1 MGNTTSIRA
10 IVATV
15 IPATAAGVET
25 NQTIAVPGVAVGDVA
40 LPTVFS
46 APPSAILVS
55 GVCLVAGALVLSY
68 INVSAVNYAGSA
80 QPVELTIIRHTGSV

>member
-25 NQTIAVPGVAVGDVA
+25 SQSIAVPGIAVGDVA
-40 LPTVFS
+40 VPNVFS
-46 APPSAILVS
+46 AAPSAILIS
-55 GVCLVAGALVLSY
+55 GVCLVAGTLVLSY
-68 INVSAVNYAGSA
+68 INVSVVNYAGSA